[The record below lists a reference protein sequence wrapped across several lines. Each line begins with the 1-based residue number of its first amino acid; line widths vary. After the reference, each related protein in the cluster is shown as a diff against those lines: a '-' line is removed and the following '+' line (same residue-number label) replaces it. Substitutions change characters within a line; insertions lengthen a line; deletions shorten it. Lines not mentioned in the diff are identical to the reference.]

1 MPAQPDLSKL
11 SVTQFAERFRG
22 EMIPLS
28 NTFSYFCASVPMSEE
43 DLKEYL
49 EEPVAALPPTIARAL
64 PKISILLVPYLER
77 GDGHEKRKTAPPA
90 ADYVSIERP
99 PEGRLSPYTQLKLGD
114 ETVLAFALKDQ
125 EVAEYHYR
133 FYHLLATLMADHW
146 SDDVENRYIR
156 VLRDELSADVHGEV
170 DEPSWRL
177 KQAMRRSQNV
187 RNGKA
192 FREYARQSFADTLT
206 LYLHGICCDIDV
218 DTGPRQLPSR
228 YLRKRLLLLEEC
240 SRRRR
245 VTRCSPNSSKRI
257 KSRFIRVDREI
268 PDLRIQFALRILD
281 KRVFAWLQRL
291 LRPDPEQQIGFLLLE
306 GFDLVELLL
315 HHAVIFQLQDGY
327 IFRHAPVLFRRQPD
341 DVDAFIIG
349 KPEVKFRANIGEVQ
363 RRMLAIQFHGGLAG
377 HRGNRRQHPQDGAL
391 FVADDLRFR
400 LLHRL
405 DRFAANVVGA
415 GLGWDAGD
423 LLLRQLLGRA
433 FFGFGLGV
441 GGDLGCAVR

>member
-49 EEPVAALPPTIARAL
+49 EEPVAALPPTIAGAL

-99 PEGRLSPYTQLKLGD
+99 PEGRLSPYTQLKLGE

-133 FYHLLATLMADHW
+133 FYHLLATLMSEHW
-146 SDDVENRYIR
+146 SDDVETRYIR

-228 YLRKRLLLLEEC
+228 YLRKRLLLLEE
-240 SRRRR
+240 
-245 VTRCSPNSSKRI
+245 
-257 KSRFIRVDREI
+257 
-268 PDLRIQFALRILD
+268 LFAPPPGYA
-281 KRVFAWLQRL
+281 VF
-291 LRPDPEQQIGFLLLE
+291 PEQLE
-306 GFDLVELLL
+306 
-315 HHAVIFQLQDGY
+315 A
-327 IFRHAPVLFRRQPD
+327 
-341 DVDAFIIG
+341 
-349 KPEVKFRANIGEVQ
+349 
-363 RRMLAIQFHGGLAG
+363 
-377 HRGNRRQHPQDGAL
+377 
-391 FVADDLRFR
+391 
-400 LLHRL
+400 
-405 DRFAANVVGA
+405 
-415 GLGWDAGD
+415 
-423 LLLRQLLGRA
+423 
-433 FFGFGLGV
+433 
-441 GGDLGCAVR
+441 

>member
-1 MPAQPDLSKL
+1 MPAQLDLSKL

-49 EEPVAALPPTIARAL
+49 EEPVASLPPAIAGVL

-146 SDDVENRYIR
+146 TDDVETRYIR
-156 VLRDELSADVHGEV
+156 ILRDELSADVHGEV

-228 YLRKRLLLLEEC
+228 NLRKRLMLLEELF
-240 SRRRR
+240 
-245 VTRCSPNSSKRI
+245 P
-257 KSRFIRVDREI
+257 
-268 PDLRIQFALRILD
+268 PPQGYA
-281 KRVFAWLQRL
+281 VF
-291 LRPDPEQQIGFLLLE
+291 PEQLE
-306 GFDLVELLL
+306 
-315 HHAVIFQLQDGY
+315 A
-327 IFRHAPVLFRRQPD
+327 
-341 DVDAFIIG
+341 
-349 KPEVKFRANIGEVQ
+349 
-363 RRMLAIQFHGGLAG
+363 
-377 HRGNRRQHPQDGAL
+377 
-391 FVADDLRFR
+391 
-400 LLHRL
+400 
-405 DRFAANVVGA
+405 
-415 GLGWDAGD
+415 
-423 LLLRQLLGRA
+423 
-433 FFGFGLGV
+433 
-441 GGDLGCAVR
+441 

>member
-1 MPAQPDLSKL
+1 MEAEQSKITVEDIATR
-11 SVTQFAERFRG
+11 SRG

-49 EEPVAALPPTIARAL
+49 EEPVAALPPSIAGAL

-77 GDGHEKRKTAPPA
+77 GDGHEKRKAAPPA

-99 PEGRLSPYTQLKLGD
+99 PEGRISPYTQLKLGE

-133 FYHLLATLMADHW
+133 FYHLLASLMAEHW
-146 SDDVENRYIR
+146 SDDVETRYIR
-156 VLRDELSADVHGEV
+156 VLRDELSADIHGEV

-228 YLRKRLLLLEEC
+228 YLRKRLLLLEE
-240 SRRRR
+240 
-245 VTRCSPNSSKRI
+245 
-257 KSRFIRVDREI
+257 
-268 PDLRIQFALRILD
+268 LFAPPQGYA
-281 KRVFAWLQRL
+281 VF
-291 LRPDPEQQIGFLLLE
+291 PEQLE
-306 GFDLVELLL
+306 
-315 HHAVIFQLQDGY
+315 A
-327 IFRHAPVLFRRQPD
+327 
-341 DVDAFIIG
+341 
-349 KPEVKFRANIGEVQ
+349 
-363 RRMLAIQFHGGLAG
+363 
-377 HRGNRRQHPQDGAL
+377 
-391 FVADDLRFR
+391 
-400 LLHRL
+400 
-405 DRFAANVVGA
+405 
-415 GLGWDAGD
+415 
-423 LLLRQLLGRA
+423 
-433 FFGFGLGV
+433 
-441 GGDLGCAVR
+441 

>member
-49 EEPVAALPPTIARAL
+49 EEPVAALPPAIAGAL

-77 GDGHEKRKTAPPA
+77 GDGPEKRKAAPPA

-146 SDDVENRYIR
+146 TDDVETRYIR
-156 VLRDELSADVHGEV
+156 ILRDELSADVHGEV

-228 YLRKRLLLLEEC
+228 NLRKRLMLLEELFPPPQGY
-240 SRRRR
+240 
-245 VTRCSPNSSKRI
+245 V
-257 KSRFIRVDREI
+257 
-268 PDLRIQFALRILD
+268 
-281 KRVFAWLQRL
+281 VF
-291 LRPDPEQQIGFLLLE
+291 PEQLE
-306 GFDLVELLL
+306 
-315 HHAVIFQLQDGY
+315 A
-327 IFRHAPVLFRRQPD
+327 
-341 DVDAFIIG
+341 
-349 KPEVKFRANIGEVQ
+349 
-363 RRMLAIQFHGGLAG
+363 
-377 HRGNRRQHPQDGAL
+377 
-391 FVADDLRFR
+391 
-400 LLHRL
+400 
-405 DRFAANVVGA
+405 
-415 GLGWDAGD
+415 
-423 LLLRQLLGRA
+423 
-433 FFGFGLGV
+433 
-441 GGDLGCAVR
+441 